1 MKSGEPMGVWR
12 ELGEEVLQLIYPE
25 NLYCMGC
32 GDFLDNEATVSEWGL
47 CGRCMEKLFSQEQLK
62 KTMEKGC
69 EGKNYQRVLSCTTY
83 GGLSKE
89 IIGKFKNDSQ
99 PWLGKNMGRLMAERF
114 REEYFR
120 DEVRGT
126 EAWNTQATCAEAIGS
141 EFSHGESSRGAKAL
155 WCVDFVTFVPVHE
168 RKKRLRG
175 YDQAQILAK
184 QVAACLGVPC
194 LDCLLRTRMTAAMK
208 NMSKEQRRF
217 NVEGAFAWKESM
229 DCNGEK
235 ISDLRGKRILLIDD
249 VVTTGSTAEACARV
263 LCGQGAT
270 EVILLTFAAAVQGS

>member
-1 MKSGEPMGVWR
+1 MGVWR
-12 ELGEEVLQLIYPE
+12 ELREEVLQLIYPE

-32 GDFLDNEATVSEWGL
+32 GDFLDNEAVASDWGL
-47 CGRCMEKLFSQEQLK
+47 CGRCMETLFSQEQLK
-62 KTMEKGC
+62 KIMEKEC

-99 PWLGKNMGRLMAERF
+99 PWLGKNIGRLMAERF

-120 DEVRGT
+120 DEVGET
-126 EAWNTQATCAEAIGS
+126 GAWNTQATCAEAVG
-141 EFSHGESSRGAKAL
+141 GESPRGAEAL
-155 WCVDFVTFVPVHE
+155 RRVDFVTFVPVHE

-175 YDQAQILAK
+175 YDQAQLLAK
-184 QVAACLGVPC
+184 QVAASLGVPC
-194 LDCLLRTRMTAAMK
+194 LNCLTRTRMTAAMK

-217 NVEGAFAWKESM
+217 NVEGAFSWREPA
-229 DCNGEK
+229 DRDGEK
-235 ISDLRGKRILLIDD
+235 IFDLRGKRILLIDD

-263 LCGQGAT
+263 LRGRGAT
-270 EVILLTFAAAVQGS
+270 EVILLTFAAAVQGN

>member
-1 MKSGEPMGVWR
+1 MKSGESMGFWR
-12 ELGEEVLQLIYPE
+12 ELGEEALQLIYPE

-32 GDFLDNEATVSEWGL
+32 GDFLDNEATASDLGL

-62 KTMEKGC
+62 KTMEKEC

-114 REEYFR
+114 REEYVR

-126 EAWNTQATCAEAIGS
+126 EAWNTQATCAETIDG
-141 EFSHGESSRGAKAL
+141 EFSHGESSRGTEAL
-155 WCVDFVTFVPVHE
+155 RCVDFVTFVPVHE

-194 LDCLLRTRMTAAMK
+194 LDCLMRTRMTAAMK

-217 NVEGAFAWKESM
+217 NVEGAFAWKEPANR
-229 DCNGEK
+229 DGEK

-249 VVTTGSTAEACARV
+249 VVTTGSTAEACTRV
-263 LCGQGAT
+263 LRGQGAT